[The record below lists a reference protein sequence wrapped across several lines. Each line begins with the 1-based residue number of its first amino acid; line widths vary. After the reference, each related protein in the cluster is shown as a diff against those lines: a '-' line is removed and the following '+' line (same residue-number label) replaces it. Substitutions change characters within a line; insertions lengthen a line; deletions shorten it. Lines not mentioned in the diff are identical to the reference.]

1 MIKKILKKKILMMI
15 ATIMVNVIEIYG
27 FLEIN

>member
-1 MIKKILKKKILMMI
+1 MIKKNIEKKILMMI